1 MLLRRTFLLPS
12 KASRRREPSSSRWR
26 PSTATAISAGSRV
39 QSALRRAAHRSP
51 RCSAC
56 SKRARSSAERGR
68 RALPSISAEAPMHIA
83 LAQPADISAWL
94 DLAAEV
100 EFLFGPMV
108 ADPGFRAALERTIQ
122 RQTAFC
128 IREQDGAPGSP
139 LMGGLLFSATQAPHY
154 KIGWLAVAERWRRQ
168 GVAQMLVEHCFQL
181 IQAPAELSVV
191 TFGEDNVEGRPAR
204 RFYERMSF
212 QAAEAAPN
220 GPEGGTR
227 QVFRRQF
234 V

>member
-1 MLLRRTFLLPS
+1 
-12 KASRRREPSSSRWR
+12 
-26 PSTATAISAGSRV
+26 
-39 QSALRRAAHRSP
+39 
-51 RCSAC
+51 
-56 SKRARSSAERGR
+56 
-68 RALPSISAEAPMHIA
+68 MHVA
-83 LAQPADISAWL
+83 LAQPADIPVWL

-100 EFLFGPMV
+100 EPLFGPMV

-154 KIGWLAVAERWRRQ
+154 KIGWLAVTERWRRQ